1 MPAPTILKRNLTFH
15 FPRSVSV
22 TNQRPQAME
31 VIIVPLSD
39 PSGPDQGTYVG
50 GLQTQSVLL
59 DDDDNTLTF
68 MLVPTASPDLVAP
81 VTYRVAWREG
91 GILGRTVT
99 YDFAMPDADVRFDE
113 LAELGQ
119 IVGGETYLQQSDLGV
134 PGRVAK
140 LNDDGVPVDSDG
152 HPAAGA
158 AALDSLA
165 NMIDD
170 ETSARMSA
178 VATAQSHAQ
187 QFASAQVLDL
197 AGQVETDL
205 DELRSTLTSSIDGEI
220 LARSAGVAA
229 EQEARIAADTALDS
243 RIDTLS
249 TTLSEATITLAS
261 RASLD
266 NTGRVPISQIPPAA
280 ITSAVSVSTQDAML
294 ALTTDDVQPGDLAV
308 RPDGVFG
315 LYGPNPAELNNWVPL
330 TKVSSVNGYQGAVSL
345 TSADV
350 GAIATG
356 TELPISQIAGLS
368 TALDDR
374 ATVGALNAVSA
385 TVDAIQGDATLVR
398 TVEGVVPHLLLD
410 SNVAYVNGLSQVTLK
425 DGTVI
430 ASGTGDVFSVN
441 GMSGAVTLDAADVG
455 ALALGAELPI
465 SEITGLQA
473 ELDGKVGLADS
484 RLTDDRTPTAHAASH
499 GVGEDDAITIA
510 VSQVTGLSTTLGGLT
525 TAATTTALGNRVSV
539 LENTVTELQGTPGGA
554 PVSKDVWWDSA
565 TALTDISTAGGMAAA
580 DVRLKSPFGQA
591 EDGSYYYDPEGA
603 NEDEVVWPYLTPN
616 GHLQFRVWN
625 ESADADIVYAPQSAL
640 DTTNDAVA
648 LKASQVDLD
657 SLNLTVSTKA
667 AQTDVAA
674 LQAAMVTKAS
684 QSAVNALNTTVASL
698 AQQSQVDALA
708 TAVAGK
714 ASQTDFAALSA
725 SVSTKASQAEM
736 DNTNNTV
743 AALVSGQTTKADLL
757 NGVVPLAQIPAGIP
771 QDSVSGLSSTLEGKA
786 DLVNGKL
793 NTDQV
798 PSIPIDTVTNL
809 SAALASKADL
819 VNGKLATSQLPALS
833 THETF
838 AVANRASMLA
848 LTGQQAQIGDQCIIT
863 SGADQGTY
871 TLIGEDPSQFTNWLL
886 NTAPSSPVTSING
899 RVGNVVLS
907 ATDVGAYPSSAPI
920 PQASVAGLA
929 DKLATL
935 ATTTDVISG
944 LSAKTSPD
952 AVRLLVSQT
961 SQIKRSADYVATT
974 PLPNL
979 YGTQQ
984 IVDGIIAPLNSVV
997 LVTAQSSST
1006 TNGLYKVASTEWVR
1020 VTDMATASYFIT
1032 GTLAVVTRGSLNA
1045 NTVWQLTSPS
1055 GTTGTDANNWSR
1067 VLQAGPPVGYQGG
1080 HGLSLE
1086 NGVFTVVAS
1095 TAPGAGIAVTPQ
1107 GLRVDQ
1113 NVVARKF
1120 TAPVSAGSTTV
1131 TVPHNLGTLSP
1142 MVQVIGGASGE
1153 AVLVGWTV
1161 TGPNT
1166 VSLEFAA
1173 PVVANDWRVVVI
1185 G

>member
-22 TNQRPQAME
+22 TNQRPQTME
-31 VIIVPLSD
+31 VIVVPLSD

-50 GLQTQSVLL
+50 GMQQQSVLL

-81 VTYRVAWREG
+81 VNYRAAWREG

-99 YDFAMPDADVRFDE
+99 YDFAMPDADIRFDE
-113 LAELGQ
+113 LTELGQ
-119 IVGGETYLQQSDLGV
+119 IIGGETYLLQSDLGV

-170 ETSARMSA
+170 ETSARMA
-178 VATAQSHAQ
+178 GDATAQSNAQ

-197 AGQVETDL
+197 AGQVESDL
-205 DELRSTLTSSIDGEI
+205 ASLESTLSAAIDGEI
-220 LARSAGVAA
+220 AARQSGVANEVA
-229 EQEARIAADTALDS
+229 ARIAADIALDD

-249 TTLSEATITLAS
+249 TTLSEATVALQTRATL
-261 RASLD
+261 D
-266 NTGRVPISQIPPAA
+266 DTGRIPISQIPPAA
-280 ITSAVSVSTQDAML
+280 ITSATSVASQAAML
-294 ALTTDDVQPGDLAV
+294 ALTSSDVQPGDLVV

-315 LYGPNPAELNNWVPL
+315 LFGPNPAELNSWISL

-345 TSADV
+345 TAADV
-350 GAIATG
+350 GAIPTG
-356 TELPISQIAGLS
+356 TELPISQITGLA
-368 TALDDR
+368 TALSDR
-374 ATVGALNAVSA
+374 ATLGQLSTLSA
-385 TVDAIQGDATLVR
+385 TVDSIQGDTTLVR
-398 TVEGVVPHLLLD
+398 TVDGAIPYTLLD
-410 SNVAYVNGLSQVTLK
+410 ANIAYVNNLSQVTLK

-441 GMSGAVTLDAADVG
+441 GMSGAVTIDAADVG

-473 ELDGKVGLADS
+473 ELDAKVGLSDS
-484 RLTDDRTPTAHAASH
+484 RLTDDRNPTAHAASH

-510 VSQVTGLSTTLGGLT
+510 VSQVTGLSTTLSGLT

-565 TALTDISTAGGMAAA
+565 TPLADISTAAGMAAA

-603 NEDEVVWPYLTPN
+603 NENETVWPYLTPN

-625 ESADADIVYAPQSAL
+625 EDADPDIIYAPQSAL
-640 DTTNDAVA
+640 DTTNTAVG

-657 SLNLTVSTKA
+657 ALALTVSTRA
-667 AQTDVAA
+667 AQADVAA
-674 LQAAMVTKAS
+674 IQTELATKAS
-684 QSAVNALNTTVASL
+684 QSSVNALNTAVASL
-698 AQQSQVDALA
+698 AQQYQVDTLAATVAGKANLSDFQALA
-708 TAVAGK
+708 TAV
-714 ASQTDFAALSA
+714 SA
-725 SVSTKASQAEM
+725 KASQAEM
-736 DNTNNTV
+736 DS
-743 AALVSGQTTKADLL
+743 AQGSIASLVTGQATKADLV
-757 NGVVPLAQIPAGIP
+757 NGFVPLAQIPNGIP
-771 QDSVSGLSSTLEGKA
+771 RDAIFGLPGVLEGKA

-793 NTDQV
+793 SADQV
-798 PSIPIDTVTNL
+798 PSIPIGSVTNL
-809 SAALASKADL
+809 NAALATKADL

-863 SGADQGTY
+863 AGADQGTY
-871 TLIGEDPSQFTNWLL
+871 TLIGEDPSSFANWLL

-899 RVGNVVLS
+899 KVGNVVLS

-920 PQASVAGLA
+920 PQANVAGLT

-935 ATTTDVISG
+935 ATTADVIAG
-944 LSAKTSPD
+944 LGTKTGPE
-952 AVRLLVSQT
+952 AVRLLISQAA
-961 SQIKRSADYVATT
+961 QIKRSADYVATT
-974 PLPNL
+974 SLTNL

-984 IVDGIIAPLNSVV
+984 IVDGIIAPLNSIV
-997 LVTAQSSST
+997 LVTAQASSA
-1006 TNGLYKVASTEWVR
+1006 TNGLYKVTSTEWQR
-1020 VTDMATASYFIT
+1020 VSDMSTSSYFIS
-1032 GTLAVVTRGSLNA
+1032 GTLAVVTKGALNA

-1055 GTTGTDANNWSR
+1055 GVTGTDANNWTR
-1067 VLQAGPPVGYQGG
+1067 VLQAGPPVGYQAGN
-1080 HGLSLE
+1080 GLTME
-1086 NGVFTVVAS
+1086 NGVFSVVAS
-1095 TAPGAGIAVTPQ
+1095 TVPGAGVSVTPQ

-1120 TAPVSAGSTTV
+1120 TMTVPPGSSTV
-1131 TVPHNLGTLSP
+1131 TIPHNLGTTTP
-1142 MVQVIGGASGE
+1142 MVQVIGMASGE

-1173 PVVANDWRVVVI
+1173 PVTSNSWRVVVI